1 MRKKKLVSKSL
12 LFVVS
17 ILIGVSYLP
26 AYGEEAHS
34 SWMDLSQFT
43 LNVPDSLMDKEY
55 LGLKAQTSFS
65 LSQIPAK
72 LVLIECLNLYCSDC
86 HKQAAVANKVHKL
99 IQEDPALSNDI
110 KVLGIC
116 AGSNRT
122 ETEDYKEE
130 LFFTFP
136 LFPDPNF
143 VVHKMFGSPE
153 TPFTILLNNKGKVLF
168 FRYGIVNDVDS
179 FFAKIKQSYQ
189 QHSSQYTY
197 K

>member
-17 ILIGVSYLP
+17 ILVGVSCLP

-34 SWMDLSQFT
+34 SWMNLSQFT
-43 LNVPDSLMDKEY
+43 LNVPDSLMDVEY

-72 LVLIECLNLYCSDC
+72 LVLIECLNLYCDSC

-99 IQEDPALSNDI
+99 IQGDPALSKDI

-122 ETEDYKEE
+122 
-130 LFFTFP
+130 
-136 LFPDPNF
+136 
-143 VVHKMFGSPE
+143 
-153 TPFTILLNNKGKVLF
+153 
-168 FRYGIVNDVDS
+168 
-179 FFAKIKQSYQ
+179 
-189 QHSSQYTY
+189 
-197 K
+197 

>member
-1 MRKKKLVSKSL
+1 MSKKKLISKSL
-12 LFVVS
+12 LFAVS

-43 LNVPDSLMDKEY
+43 LNVPDSLMEKEY

-72 LVLIECLNLYCSDC
+72 LVLIECLNLYCDSC

-99 IQEDPALSNDI
+99 IQEDPALSKDI

-130 LFFTFP
+130 LLFTFP
-136 LFPDPNF
+136 LFPDPNY

-153 TPFTILLNNKGKVLF
+153 TPFTILLNNEGKVLF
-168 FRYGIVNDVDS
+168 FRYGIVNDVGS

-189 QHSSQYTY
+189 QHHRQYTFN
-197 K
+197 

>member
-17 ILIGVSYLP
+17 LLIGVSYLP

-43 LNVPDSLMDKEY
+43 LNVPDSLMEKEY

-99 IQEDPALSNDI
+99 IQEDPALSKDI

-116 AGSNRT
+116 AGSNHI
-122 ETEDYKEE
+122 ETEDYKDE
-130 LFFTFP
+130 LLFTFP

-168 FRYGIVNDVDS
+168 FRYGIVNDVDA
-179 FFAKIKQSYQ
+179 FFGKIKQSYQ

>member
-1 MRKKKLVSKSL
+1 MRKKKLVSKSF

-17 ILIGVSYLP
+17 LLIGVSYLP

-43 LNVPDSLMDKEY
+43 LNVPDSPMDVEY

-72 LVLIECLNLYCSDC
+72 LVLIECLNLYCDSC

-99 IQEDPALSNDI
+99 IQEDPALSRDI

-122 ETEDYKEE
+122 ETEDYKDE
-130 LFFTFP
+130 LLFAFP
-136 LFPDPNF
+136 LFPDPDF

-168 FRYGIVNDVDS
+168 FRYGIVNDIDA
-179 FFAKIKQSYQ
+179 FFGKIKQSYQ
-189 QHSSQYTY
+189 QHRSKYTY

>member
-1 MRKKKLVSKSL
+1 
-12 LFVVS
+12 
-17 ILIGVSYLP
+17 
-26 AYGEEAHS
+26 
-34 SWMDLSQFT
+34 MD
-43 LNVPDSLMDKEY
+43 MEY

-72 LVLIECLNLYCSDC
+72 LVLIECLNLYCASC

-99 IQEDPALSNDI
+99 IQEDPALSKDI

-122 ETEDYKEE
+122 ETEDYKDE
-130 LFFTFP
+130 LLFTFP

-168 FRYGIVNDVDS
+168 FRYGIVNDVDA
-179 FFAKIKQSYQ
+179 FFSKIKQSYQ

>member
-1 MRKKKLVSKSL
+1 MRKKKVVSKSL

-26 AYGEEAHS
+26 AYGEEANS

-43 LNVPDSLMDKEY
+43 LNVPDSLMDMEY

-72 LVLIECLNLYCSDC
+72 LVLIECLNLYCAS
-86 HKQAAVANKVHKL
+86 VANKVHKL
-99 IQEDPALSNDI
+99 IQEDPALSKDI

-122 ETEDYKEE
+122 ETEDYKDE
-130 LFFTFP
+130 LLFT
-136 LFPDPNF
+136 

-168 FRYGIVNDVDS
+168 FRYGIVNDVDA
-179 FFAKIKQSYQ
+179 FFSKIKQSYQ

>member
-12 LFVVS
+12 MFVVS

-43 LNVPDSLMDKEY
+43 LNVPDSPMDMEY

-72 LVLIECLNLYCSDC
+72 LVLIECLNLYCASC

-99 IQEDPALSNDI
+99 IQEDPILSRDI

-122 ETEDYKEE
+122 ETEDYKDE
-130 LFFTFP
+130 LLFTFP

-168 FRYGIVNDVDS
+168 FRYGIVNDVDA
-179 FFAKIKQSYQ
+179 FFGKIKQSYQ
-189 QHSSQYTY
+189 QNLSQYTY

>member
-1 MRKKKLVSKSL
+1 MREKKLVSKYL

-17 ILIGVSYLP
+17 ILIVVSYLP
-26 AYGEEAHS
+26 ANGEEAHS

-43 LNVPDSLMDKEY
+43 LNVPDSLMEKEY
-55 LGLKAQTSFS
+55 LGLTAQTSFS

-86 HKQAAVANKVHKL
+86 HRQAAVANKVHKL
-99 IQEDPALSNDI
+99 IQEDPVLSKDI

-122 ETEDYKEE
+122 ETEDYKDE
-130 LFFTFP
+130 LLFTFP

-168 FRYGIVNDVDS
+168 FRYGIVSDIDA
-179 FFAKIKQSYQ
+179 FFCKIKESYE
-189 QHSSQYTY
+189 QHCRQYTR

>member
-1 MRKKKLVSKSL
+1 MRKKKLISKSL

-43 LNVPDSLMDKEY
+43 FNVPDSPMDMEY

-72 LVLIECLNLYCSDC
+72 LVLIECLNLYCASC

-99 IQEDPALSNDI
+99 IQEDPVLSRDI

-122 ETEDYKEE
+122 ETEDYKDE
-130 LFFTFP
+130 LLFTFP
-136 LFPDPNF
+136 LFPDPHF
-143 VVHKMFGSPE
+143 FVHKMFGSPE

-168 FRYGIVNDVDS
+168 FRYGIVNDVDA
-179 FFAKIKQSYQ
+179 FFGKIKQSYQ
-189 QHSSQYTY
+189 QNLSQYTY

>member
-1 MRKKKLVSKSL
+1 MRKKKLISKAL

-17 ILIGVSYLP
+17 ILIGVSSLP

-34 SWMDLSQFT
+34 SWMDLSELT
-43 LNVPDSLMDKEY
+43 LNVPDSLMDMEY

-86 HKQAAVANKVHKL
+86 HKQAVVANKVHRL
-99 IQEDPALSNDI
+99 IQEDPALSEDI

-116 AGSNRT
+116 AGSNRS
-122 ETEDYKEE
+122 ETEDYKDE
-130 LFFTFP
+130 LLFTFP

-168 FRYGIVNDVDS
+168 FRYGIVNDVDA
-179 FFAKIKQSYQ
+179 FFGIIKQSYQ
-189 QHSSQYTY
+189 QHRSQYTY